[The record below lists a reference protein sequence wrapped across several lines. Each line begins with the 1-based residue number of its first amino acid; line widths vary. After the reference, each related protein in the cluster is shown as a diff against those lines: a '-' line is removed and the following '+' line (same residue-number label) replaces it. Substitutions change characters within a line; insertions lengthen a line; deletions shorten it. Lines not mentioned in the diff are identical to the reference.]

1 VAGGE
6 GDFHEDWR
14 LLNCLNSVF
23 LPRGF
28 ESREQMDA
36 LYNAHI
42 ERFYG
47 SKAYRRRFGRRVWEH
62 RWSLWHLL
70 RHLPQTLAARRYFTT
85 RAGGTAKPFERHPR
99 QPLGLKPMPLGP

>member
-1 VAGGE
+1 MNLTKFSPLHGAPLWAECVAGGE

-47 SKAYRRRFGRRVWEH
+47 SKAYRRRFGRRV
-62 RWSLWHLL
+62 
-70 RHLPQTLAARRYFTT
+70 FTT